1 MKLNDDP
8 RLPVSG
14 QMLIIKLTDL
24 FREIIRSLNG
34 VIDRTETP
42 ITAASSVT
50 VGASPFDYA
59 APSDGCVAV
68 VGGTVTA
75 LAYGR
80 QGAFTTIS
88 GGLVPVKKGDAVRI
102 TYTVAPTVTFIPQ

>member
-8 RLPVSG
+8 RLPPGG
-14 QMLIIKLTDL
+14 QMLVIKLTDL
-24 FREIIRSLNG
+24 FREIIRALNE
-34 VIDRTETP
+34 VMSRTDTP
-42 ITAASSVT
+42 LTAASSLTVT
-50 VGASPFDYA
+50 ASPFTYA
-59 APSDGCVAV
+59 ASSDGCVSV
-68 VGGTVTA
+68 VGGAVTV

-88 GGLVPVKKGDAVRI
+88 GGLVPVKRGDSVRI